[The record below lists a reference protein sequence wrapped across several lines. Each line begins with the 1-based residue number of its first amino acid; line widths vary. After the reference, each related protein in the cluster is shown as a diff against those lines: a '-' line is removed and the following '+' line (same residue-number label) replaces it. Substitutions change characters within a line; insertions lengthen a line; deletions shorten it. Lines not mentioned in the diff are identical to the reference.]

1 MKEYEELKAQ
11 GLTARIEDCHK
22 RLYAYGGK
30 ELEEG
35 GQIQV
40 EISAR
45 DNFYHSFKCKNNRI
59 KIEQYWTTIV
69 YYWRAETD
77 TRIGYQTL

>member
-11 GLTARIEDCHK
+11 GLTARIEDC
-22 RLYAYGGK
+22 RNGGK

-59 KIEQYWTTIV
+59 KIEQY
-69 YYWRAETD
+69 
-77 TRIGYQTL
+77 